1 MIEDTQMTHRL
12 RHRIVRPEQ
21 EAQQQRVI
29 VMSVAVAE
37 QDSDDLVDEALAAA
51 GIVRRPNDLLI
62 KTLSFFTKPGDPPV
76 RLVSA
81 ASAPGGH

>member
-37 QDSDDLVDEALAAA
+37 QDRDDLVDEALAAA
-51 GIVRRPNDLLI
+51 GVVRRPNDLLI

-81 ASAPGGH
+81 SAAAGEH

>member
-29 VMSVAVAE
+29 VMSVAFAE
-37 QDSDDLVDEALAAA
+37 QDRDDLVDEALAAA

-62 KTLSFFTKPGDPPV
+62 KTLSFFTKPGDPPA

-81 ASAPGGH
+81 APTPGGH